1 MLRILEE
8 KEKEKEKQE
17 KVEAKKKSTSNN
29 EKERPKRKER
39 EAKAGISSREGKAQ
53 ASEREVQA
61 RKKEE
66 LRKVSLK
73 KAKADTNSE
82 EKIGQYKVASP
93 WCSVIKRKG
102 CSDRGCQ
109 IMGMIQSTCSGCR
122 YFTQLKQ
129 RNLLPIHLLIAVLLC
144 SPEVLHQCLSV
155 QHKRLVILKVELV
168 FTNIPLVHL
177 AILVQYCI
185 MVMRCLVWEGS
196 AHP

>member
-1 MLRILEE
+1 M
-8 KEKEKEKQE
+8 
-17 KVEAKKKSTSNN
+17 
-29 EKERPKRKER
+29 
-39 EAKAGISSREGKAQ
+39 
-53 ASEREVQA
+53 
-61 RKKEE
+61 
-66 LRKVSLK
+66 
-73 KAKADTNSE
+73 
-82 EKIGQYKVASP
+82 ASP

-122 YFTQLKQ
+122 YFIQLKQ

-144 SPEVLHQCLSV
+144 SPEMLHQCLSV

-185 MVMRCLVWEGS
+185 MVMRCLVWLADFPACTAQQLQLYPCALTRCLYS
-196 AHP
+196 TICRLY